1 MLHYRNSRYAA
12 ALARRLNLALRDL
25 ALRPWSIL
33 IEGRERAF
41 SDCATPSYRCYR
53 HQAYTPVTTQMPCF
67 ATVSAADLA
76 LRGLFTPMRSCCQA
90 RICPRSSDPSWV
102 ASLYALSLHRAV
114 ATVNTVNIAVNTM
127 MALAMRGLN
136 CCCRPGGHA
145 GRQTYHVALATVFP
159 LLQGLYVYT
168 PPHLSASPP
177 YTLTH
182 SARHPPLPRHTP
194 LCHVT
199 TPPVHLPPIL
209 SLTQPDTS

>member
-1 MLHYRNSRYAA
+1 MLHYRNSHYAA
-12 ALARRLNLALRDL
+12 VLARRLNLALRDL

-145 GRQTYHVALATVFP
+145 GRQTHHVALATVFP
-159 LLQGLYVYT
+159 LLQGLYKYK
-168 PPHLSASPP
+168 LK
-177 YTLTH
+177 
-182 SARHPPLPRHTP
+182 
-194 LCHVT
+194 
-199 TPPVHLPPIL
+199 IL
-209 SLTQPDTS
+209 YGPKTRV

>member
-1 MLHYRNSRYAA
+1 MRG
-12 ALARRLNLALRDL
+12 L
-25 ALRPWSIL
+25 ALRPWSNL
-33 IEGRERAF
+33 SERRERAL
-41 SDCATPSYRCYR
+41 SDRATPSYRCYR

-136 CCCRPGGHA
+136 CCCRPGGNA
-145 GRQTYHVALATVFP
+145 GRQTHHVALATVFP
-159 LLQGLYVYT
+159 LLQGLYIHT
-168 PPHLSASPP
+168 PPHLSTSPLYYHLLSWTP
-177 YTLTH
+177 YF
-182 SARHPPLPRHTP
+182 P
-194 LCHVT
+194 
-199 TPPVHLPPIL
+199 
-209 SLTQPDTS
+209 TS

>member
-1 MLHYRNSRYAA
+1 MCLPLSVGLTAVPHDNP
-12 ALARRLNLALRDL
+12 RDL

-114 ATVNTVNIAVNTM
+114 ARLLSSTFRTPRPRDFDLFDFGGDDRIVEVSFGFGDSEEAAEVQSRTS
-127 MALAMRGLN
+127 GL
-136 CCCRPGGHA
+136 H
-145 GRQTYHVALATVFP
+145 
-159 LLQGLYVYT
+159 
-168 PPHLSASPP
+168 
-177 YTLTH
+177 
-182 SARHPPLPRHTP
+182 
-194 LCHVT
+194 
-199 TPPVHLPPIL
+199 
-209 SLTQPDTS
+209 

>member
-1 MLHYRNSRYAA
+1 M
-12 ALARRLNLALRDL
+12 
-25 ALRPWSIL
+25 
-33 IEGRERAF
+33 F
-41 SDCATPSYRCYR
+41 C
-53 HQAYTPVTTQMPCF
+53 

-159 LLQGLYVYT
+159 LLQGLYIHS
-168 PPHLSASPP
+168 PPHLSTSPLYYSPLSWTPPDPPRHPTCPAPP
-177 YTLTH
+177 YTTHH
-182 SARHPPLPRHTP
+182 SAGHPLAPHGTPPTPLPPSGTP
-194 LCHVT
+194 PAQRPSLPAKISKSFVRACHVT
-199 TPPVHLPPIL
+199 HFPFHTANPSAHG
-209 SLTQPDTS
+209 